1 MGDCPTLY
9 YFVIMLKHAPL
20 SNFESD
26 LFQFD
31 ACFFALMIKQSL
43 ILIKCNCMYLL
54 CFVPCLVDQSV
65 SYAEV
70 GISEVY

>member
-1 MGDCPTLY
+1 MPLCRILKVTCFNL
-9 YFVIMLKHAPL
+9 MLA
-20 SNFESD
+20 
-26 LFQFD
+26 
-31 ACFFALMIKQSL
+31 FFALMIKQSL